1 MSLHVEPWIKSTLE
15 SASLEEW
22 QPDQKAELLELLDER
37 ERVLEETKLF
47 RLFPDTGPLRRELYQ
62 KHLEFFRF
70 GQAHQ
75 ERAFMAAN
83 RVGKT
88 WGAGGY
94 EVALHLT
101 GQYPAWWMGRRFDY
115 PVDVWAA
122 GDTSQTTRDIIQ
134 HALLGVGNVDA
145 AGRLGTGL
153 IPAQAI
159 IGQPTAARGITGA
172 IDSAAIKHL
181 SGGAS
186 TLGFKSYDQR
196 RAKFQGTAKHVVWLD
211 EEPPRDV
218 YSECMIRLMTTDGLM
233 ILTFTPL
240 LGLSDV
246 ALMFMDAAENEQGH
260 SSSDVG

>member
-1 MSLHVEPWIKSTLE
+1 MSLHVEPWIRSTLE
-15 SASLEEW
+15 SASSDNWPPEA
-22 QPDQKAELLELLDER
+22 KAELLDLMEERQRTLD
-37 ERVLEETKLF
+37 ETKLH
-47 RLFPDTGPLRRELYQ
+47 RLFPDTGPLRRELYR
-62 KHLEFFRF
+62 KHLEFFQL
-70 GQAHQ
+70 GQAYQ

-94 EVALHLT
+94 ETALHLT
-101 GQYPAWWMGRRFDY
+101 GLYPDWWVGRRFDH

-122 GDTSQTTRDIIQ
+122 GDTSQTTRDIVQ

-145 AGRLGTGL
+145 SGRLGTGL
-153 IPAQAI
+153 IPAETI

-172 IDSAAIKHL
+172 MDSAAIRHVA
-181 SGGAS
+181 GGVS
-186 TLGFKSYDQR
+186 TLGFKSYDQG

-233 ILTFTPL
+233 VLTFTPL

-246 ALMFMDAAENEQGH
+246 ALMFMDAAEDAELTR
-260 SSSDVG
+260 SIDS